1 MNTAIEQLRWNISG
15 VKGSVRMMGKYEP
28 VPHDIVIYPS
38 KRKLI
43 VMFLCSIVFI
53 AIGMVMLM
61 QDQGGVVLLGGVS
74 VVFFGMFGVYC
85 AYRML
90 VPKPAVILT
99 ADAFYDQASLG
110 AAGRVLWS
118 EVEEIKVYDMMGQSF
133 LGVKMSNP
141 EEFLARCPGWKR
153 SLMSANRAFVDTQ
166 INIPKVGIRGS
177 LEQVAQEMHGHWE
190 RAKSQHN

>member
-1 MNTAIEQLRWNISG
+1 MR
-15 VKGSVRMMGKYEP
+15 GKYEP
-28 VPHDIVIYPS
+28 APHDIVIYPS

-74 VVFFGMFGVYC
+74 VVFFGMSGVYC

-133 LGVKMSNP
+133 LGVKMANP
-141 EEFLARCPGWKR
+141 EQFLARCPGWKR

-177 LEQVAQEMHGHWE
+177 LEQVAQEMLVRWD
-190 RAKSQHN
+190 RAKSQHT

>member
-28 VPHDIVIYPS
+28 APHDIVIYPS

-74 VVFFGMFGVYC
+74 VAFFGMSGVYC

-133 LGVKMSNP
+133 LGVKMANP

-153 SLMSANRAFVDTQ
+153 SLISANRAFVDTQ

>member
-1 MNTAIEQLRWNISG
+1 
-15 VKGSVRMMGKYEP
+15 
-28 VPHDIVIYPS
+28 
-38 KRKLI
+38 
-43 VMFLCSIVFI
+43 
-53 AIGMVMLM
+53 
-61 QDQGGVVLLGGVS
+61 
-74 VVFFGMFGVYC
+74 
-85 AYRML
+85 ML

-99 ADAFYDQASLG
+99 ADAFYDQALLG

-133 LGVKMSNP
+133 LGVKMANP

-177 LEQVAQEMHGHWE
+177 LEQMAQEMLVRWD
-190 RAKSQHN
+190 RTKSQQT

>member
-28 VPHDIVIYPS
+28 APHDIVIYPS

-43 VMFLCSIVFI
+43 AMFLCSIVFI

-74 VVFFGMFGVYC
+74 VAFFGMSGVYC

-133 LGVKMSNP
+133 LGVKLANP
-141 EEFLARCPGWKR
+141 GEFLARCPGWKR

-177 LEQVAQEMHGHWE
+177 LEQVAQEMLGHWE
-190 RAKSQHN
+190 RAKFQHN

>member
-28 VPHDIVIYPS
+28 APHDIVIYPS

-74 VVFFGMFGVYC
+74 VAFFGMCGVYC

-133 LGVKMSNP
+133 LGVKMANP

-177 LEQVAQEMHGHWE
+177 LEQVAQEMLGHWE

>member
-1 MNTAIEQLRWNISG
+1 MNTAIEQLRWNISR

-28 VPHDIVIYPS
+28 APHDIVIYPS

-74 VVFFGMFGVYC
+74 VAFFGMSGVYC

-133 LGVKMSNP
+133 LGVKMANP